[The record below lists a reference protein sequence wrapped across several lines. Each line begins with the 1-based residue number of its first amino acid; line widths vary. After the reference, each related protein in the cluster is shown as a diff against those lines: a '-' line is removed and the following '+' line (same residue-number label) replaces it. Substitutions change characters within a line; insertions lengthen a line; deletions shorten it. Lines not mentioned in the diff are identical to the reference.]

1 MRRSGNIQLPQTRL
15 TIPIIIR
22 LPVYMCR
29 SEKHKQHLLPLYS
42 RNIKNSSPTYMVLIS
57 GEFISLTA
65 LNRISTPSTSIL
77 FFGKTLNSLYKTQI
91 NCRFI
96 VFLVFCFNRTHV
108 LVSSVV
114 FTKLGIFSVQYYMYK
129 CMYKHFKNLK
139 FYIFIIT
146 C

>member
-1 MRRSGNIQLPQTRL
+1 MQNYIFIRRSGNIQPPQTRL

-29 SEKHKQHLLPLYS
+29 SEKQKQYLLPLYS

-77 FFGKTLNSLYKTQI
+77 FFAKTLNSLYKTQI

-96 VFLVFCFNRTHV
+96 VFLVFCLNRTHV
-108 LVSSVV
+108 LV
-114 FTKLGIFSVQYYMYK
+114 
-129 CMYKHFKNLK
+129 
-139 FYIFIIT
+139 YICCFH
-146 C
+146 